1 MDFNLK
7 ISDFVKVKMISKD
20 QIQKY
25 FERADFKFV
34 DSRRVSIPFGVT
46 PTAEELLLDDLYLTP
61 EDDCPEKL
69 LVHEP
74 MDVPIR

>member
-1 MDFNLK
+1 MINKDQLKKYFDRAELK
-7 ISDFVKVKMISKD
+7 IVNSQRI
-20 QIQKY
+20 
-25 FERADFKFV
+25 
-34 DSRRVSIPFGVT
+34 SIPFGVT

-61 EDDCPEKL
+61 EEDDCPEKL